1 MIPSFLMF
9 LAPGN
14 PTQATP
20 TSPQRESRFPA
31 PGYAERRLHS
41 TALKG
46 LPVPLVEF
54 IPHRKCLKK
63 DSIKFGATVLGN
75 AIGCGAIFA
84 ACWFS
89 LQLMQVLMIP

>member
-20 TSPQRESRFPA
+20 TSPPA
-31 PGYAERRLHS
+31 VASPAG
-41 TALKG
+41 
-46 LPVPLVEF
+46 PLV
-54 IPHRKCLKK
+54 PSQKSLKK
-63 DSIKFGATVLGN
+63 GSIKFGATVLGN

>member
-31 PGYAERRLHS
+31 PGYAGRRLHS
-41 TALKG
+41 TAQNG
-46 LPVPLVEF
+46 RSTPLVPF
-54 IPHRKCLKK
+54 TRYGTPRALLRLRRNRTLCVAC
-63 DSIKFGATVLGN
+63 ATLDLPN
-75 AIGCGAIFA
+75 
-84 ACWFS
+84 
-89 LQLMQVLMIP
+89 QD